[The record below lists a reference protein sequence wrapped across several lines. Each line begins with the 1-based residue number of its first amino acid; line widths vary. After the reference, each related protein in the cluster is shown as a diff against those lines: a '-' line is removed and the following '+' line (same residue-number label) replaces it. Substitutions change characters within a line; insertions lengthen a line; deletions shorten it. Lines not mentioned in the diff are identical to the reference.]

1 MKITLKA
8 IYLENFK
15 AIKNWHFDFSQK
27 TRIGG
32 RNGSGKTTIFDAF
45 CWVLFGK
52 SSSDKKDFS
61 VATLDSDGNII
72 PDLEHKVRAILDVD
86 GKEVEICRTQI
97 EKYKKDGTFKGSE
110 QSRYVNGIS
119 KNVSEYDVFIAS
131 LIDANLFKAVTSP
144 YFFTAQNWKVQRE
157 FLLQLVDLNKIQMSD
172 EYKAL
177 TEKLAGVSIEE
188 YRKKLLAEV
197 KKVDTEISNK
207 KAVLKD
213 RKSEADVSTI
223 TDKKSLEK
231 AIFEKNNSI
240 SEIDA
245 KILAIGKEKQNL
257 YNQREKDLLNI
268 QRQISELRLALNAQ
282 KNESEYNKKLQKRDA
297 EQKCKNLVDSIAFAK
312 KDVSENENELTKIEA
327 LRERLR
333 NDYKVEAAKN
343 LTIDENEFICP
354 TCKRP
359 LELEDIEAKK
369 AEMSANFNQNK
380 AARMAEVRRQGLE
393 QKSKS
398 EELSALI
405 EERKKSIEKLE
416 KDLVEAQSDPILI
429 DDVDIPE
436 TPVEDTD
443 EIKELLTRVE
453 EINLA
458 MNAQFDDSVIDGLQK
473 DKAGISAEL
482 AELNKLLG
490 EAEVFE
496 KNVEKIKA
504 LESEIKDLQTESV
517 RIEGEIETIKEYQ
530 KEYFGQIESL
540 VNSKF
545 NIAKF
550 KLFDTLVSGEQ
561 VEACEAT
568 YNGVPFADLNNAMK
582 INVGLDIINAIC
594 LAKGISAP
602 IFIDNAESVNS
613 LEETDSQIIA
623 LYVTNDSLQIL

>member
-8 IYLENFK
+8 IYLQNFK
-15 AIKNWHFDFSQK
+15 AIQNWHFDFSQK

-110 QSRYVNGIS
+110 QSRFVNGVS

-197 KKVDTEISNK
+197 KRVDTEISNK

-213 RKSEADVSTI
+213 RKSEADNSI
-223 TDKKSLEK
+223 ATDKKTLSE
-231 AIFEKNNSI
+231 AILSKNNSI
-240 SEIDA
+240 KEIDA
-245 KILAIGKEKQNL
+245 KILDIARQKQERYKEK
-257 YNQREKDLLNI
+257 
-268 QRQISELRLALNAQ
+268 
-282 KNESEYNKKLQKRDA
+282 ESVILDLQK
-297 EQKCKNLVDSIAFAK
+297 QVSNLRI
-312 KDVSENENELTKIEA
+312 ELNKTNTKAVYEKIEA
-327 LRERLR
+327 KQKATYKCEELVKKIETAKENVKENEKILAQIEVVRENLR
-333 NDYKVEAAKN
+333 NDYKNEQKKT
-343 LTIDENEFICP
+343 LEIDESQFVCP

-359 LELEDIEAKK
+359 LELEDIEAKR
-369 AEMSANFNQNK
+369 AELIANFNSNK
-380 AARMAEVRRQGLE
+380 ANVLSTIRQHGLD
-393 QKSKS
+393 KKS
-398 EELSALI
+398 EAEAYAQKI
-405 EERKKSIEKLE
+405 QTIKEDIEKFE
-416 KDLVEAQSDPILI
+416 KDLMEAQSDPILE
-429 DDVDIPE
+429 DDIQEPE
-436 TPVEDTD
+436 PPQDTD
-443 EIKELLTRVE
+443 EIKALEAKIKELTEELTSKEDNDTLIDDLQVE
-453 EINLA
+453 KTN
-458 MNAQFDDSVIDGLQK
+458 FT
-473 DKAGISAEL
+473 AEL
-482 AELNKLLG
+482 ADLNKQLG
-490 EAEVFE
+490 EAEAVE
-496 KNVEKIKA
+496 KNLEKIKA
-504 LESEIKDLQTESV
+504 LECEIKDLQTESV
-517 RIEGEIETIKEYQ
+517 RIEGEIDTIKEYQ

-545 NIAKF
+545 NLAKF
-550 KLFDTLVSGEQ
+550 KLFDTLISGEQ

-594 LAKGISAP
+594 LSKGISAP
-602 IFIDNAESVNS
+602 IFIDNAESVNE

-623 LYVTNDSLQIL
+623 LYVTNGQLQTF